1 MRYDQHPHNLGTV
14 LVLQSRY
21 TPERALRPSAK
32 AFLRL
37 SASSEIM
44 MTKGDWLAR
53 PFPLAVEEG
62 RDEARWSLYHL
73 RERRMAKVER
83 GKSGGT
89 LVS

>member
-1 MRYDQHPHNLGTV
+1 
-14 LVLQSRY
+14 
-21 TPERALRPSAK
+21 
-32 AFLRL
+32 
-37 SASSEIM
+37 M